1 LFTLSLEGEI
11 EDVRRLAARIFDF
24 EPTRRSGLFG
34 MNYSTFRPAK
44 RPVYFAS
51 YSKYRGGAGFVR
63 ANEGENNLSLMALL
77 GWRSGSYKNAL
88 DPQLAKDVDAFT
100 EHHKMKSTGGLL
112 NADVTLLLL
121 DFYDKVE
128 AEQASIDFDEPTN
141 NLLYKIDLS
150 QVKRDVVS
158 KLASKGGGG
167 GLSMTTLAL
176 IAAGVVVGA
185 AYFTTARK

>member
-1 LFTLSLEGEI
+1 
-11 EDVRRLAARIFDF
+11 
-24 EPTRRSGLFG
+24 
-34 MNYSTFRPAK
+34 
-44 RPVYFAS
+44 
-51 YSKYRGGAGFVR
+51 
-63 ANEGENNLSLMALL
+63 
-77 GWRSGSYKNAL
+77 
-88 DPQLAKDVDAFT
+88 
-100 EHHKMKSTGGLL
+100 
-112 NADVTLLLL
+112 VTLLLL

>member
-1 LFTLSLEGEI
+1 
-11 EDVRRLAARIFDF
+11 
-24 EPTRRSGLFG
+24 

-63 ANEGENNLSLMALL
+63 ANEGETNLSLSALL

-100 EHHKMKSTGGLL
+100 KHHKMKSTGGLL

-158 KLASKGGGG
+158 KLASKDGGG